1 MSEWHKRQEK
11 GIDYWIK
18 RCDEAENIIEEFESN
33 TQRLLNCIVQE
44 KDIFKLKDYNQL
56 KLGISKLILLDNIDA
71 SHLNITPF
79 KR

>member
-1 MSEWHKRQEK
+1 MSEWYKRQEK
-11 GIDYWIK
+11 GIDHWIK

-33 TQRLLNCIVQE
+33 TQRILNCIVQTQNT
-44 KDIFKLKDYNQL
+44 FQLKDFKQL
-56 KLGISKLILLDNIDA
+56 KLGISKLMLLDNINT